1 MSDKRKWR
9 FTATDISGEVIM
21 KGYFFTL
28 TGDAVEAAAAFQR
41 RYQGMRIKSLS
52 LVAKKTKQPQYR

>member
-1 MSDKRKWR
+1 MSEHKWR

-21 KGYFFTL
+21 KGYFSTL

-41 RYQGMRIKSLS
+41 CYQDMRLKSLS
-52 LVAKKTKQPQYR
+52 LVNKKVKTPQYR